1 MMLPLTLS
9 HHWDD
14 ASQVSA
20 STRTA
25 QIDGAA
31 AYIRSCLPADM
42 EAPLIAVI
50 CGSGLSAIADGMK
63 RVTKIPYEKIPGFPQ
78 PTVAGHGSAMAVGL
92 LGGIP
97 TVCLLGRFHFYEG
110 HPMASVVFPI
120 HVLAK
125 MGVGKV
131 IITNAAGGICPSLKV
146 GDIMVVE
153 DHINLLGMAG
163 LSPLRGEN
171 LSAFGTRFPAMTQP
185 YHGRSFEIVC
195 EAARQVGLLPDSIKR
210 GIYVGVGG
218 PSYETRAELRF
229 LASIGGSCVGMSTV
243 SEVIVANHVGI
254 SVIALSLIT
263 NVGVS
268 SPGALLEGALPPTHE
283 EVLQAGALMAS
294 AVESLV
300 AHVVPAFSA
309 DSQG

>member
-1 MMLPLTLS
+1 
-9 HHWDD
+9 
-14 ASQVSA
+14 
-20 STRTA
+20 
-25 QIDGAA
+25 
-31 AYIRSCLPADM
+31 
-42 EAPLIAVI
+42 
-50 CGSGLSAIADGMK
+50 
-63 RVTKIPYEKIPGFPQ
+63 
-78 PTVAGHGSAMAVGL
+78 
-92 LGGIP
+92 
-97 TVCLLGRFHFYEG
+97 
-110 HPMASVVFPI
+110 
-120 HVLAK
+120 
-125 MGVGKV
+125 
-131 IITNAAGGICPSLKV
+131 
-146 GDIMVVE
+146 MVVE

-185 YHGRSFEIVC
+185 YHDRSFEIVC